1 MTHTNIVDGPGRAV
15 GAAPA
20 VPVVAL
26 HGSIATGRQWAGLAS
41 YLDGEFLFHAPDIP
55 GYGSAAGWEITG
67 GKTMAERVD
76 RIAALIVACGRPVH
90 LVGHSAGGAI
100 ALKLA
105 LCRPDLLASLTLIEP
120 VVFHL
125 LGQAGSAERSLLEDM
140 QSVAATMQRSVA
152 DGNPALGMAHFV
164 NFWNGRGYWTSL
176 PAETRI
182 RLAGQCG
189 QVVEDFR
196 AAFAEDWPLS
206 MVGELAMPVQ
216 LIMGLQSP
224 LPALRVTE
232 MLAETIDG
240 ARLAVIPDAGHMS
253 PFSHPSAVHPMIAR
267 HVRMAESGFL
277 EPNGHG
283 ASTGRRRA
291 A

>member
-1 MTHTNIVDGPGRAV
+1 MTRSNIVDGPGRTAGAEAV
-15 GAAPA
+15 I
-20 VPVVAL
+20 PVVAL
-26 HGSIATGRQWAGLAS
+26 HGSIATGRQWAGLAA
-41 YLDGEFLFHAPDIP
+41 YLDGEFLFHAPDVP
-55 GYGSAAGWEITG
+55 GYGSAAGCDLTG
-67 GKTMAERVD
+67 GDTMAERVD
-76 RIAALIVACGRPVH
+76 RMAALILACGRPVH
-90 LVGHSAGGAI
+90 LVGHSAGGGI

-105 LCRPDLLASLTLIEP
+105 LARPELVASLTLIEP

-125 LGQAGSAERSLLEDM
+125 LGQAGPADRILLEDM
-140 QSVAATMQRSVA
+140 QSVAATMRRSIEA
-152 DGNPALGMAHFV
+152 GNPALGMAHFV

-182 RLAGQCG
+182 RLAGQCR

-206 MVGELAMPVQ
+206 TVGDLAMPVQ

-224 LPALRVTE
+224 PPALRVTE
-232 MLAETIDG
+232 MLAETIDR

-253 PFSHPSAVHPMIAR
+253 PFSHPSAVHPMIVR
-267 HVRMAESGFL
+267 HVRLAEAGCF
-277 EPNGHG
+277 EPNGHD
-283 ASTGRRRA
+283 ASAGRRRA